1 MEEVNAV
8 NAGMLAKDRGIE
20 INETARDTSE
30 NFATM
35 IRLEV
40 EGDEGTR
47 SISGTLF
54 DETRPRLVS
63 FDTCDVEIAPAGNLI
78 FLQNEDRPGVI
89 AAVGRILADA
99 DINIGDFR
107 LGRRSDTRNAVAL
120 IQVDSTPGEDVLQ
133 KLETLPNVLMVRYA
147 ELGEM

>member
-1 MEEVNAV
+1 
-8 NAGMLAKDRGIE
+8 
-20 INETARDTSE
+20 
-30 NFATM
+30 
-35 IRLEV
+35 
-40 EGDEGTR
+40 
-47 SISGTLF
+47 
-54 DETRPRLVS
+54 
-63 FDTCDVEIAPAGNLI
+63 VEIAPAGNLI